1 MSLYKSHFG
10 PLSFYREALSI
21 ALPVMLQ
28 QLIMSMVS
36 LIDNFMVAG
45 LGDISMASVNVANQ
59 INFIFIVIVN
69 TVCGAGGI
77 YLAQFKGAGDAGG
90 MGHAYRFKVIFAL
103 VASVLYGVLCWT
115 IPEKMIAMMT
125 MGNAAQEKI
134 ILIGSGYLRLTS
146 FTLIPIAL
154 SSAIG
159 TSFREIGRPKIPL
172 VISAAATL
180 VNTAG
185 NWVLIYGNLGAPR
198 LEVSGAAL
206 ATIVARLV
214 ELATFL
220 IYVRKQRP
228 PFFVAFYN
236 IFRIHRG
243 LIKTILTKSG
253 MMFLS
258 EASWISSET
267 IMTALYN
274 GRGGAEVVAGMAAG
288 WTIANIFFLL
298 FGGIW
303 TTATVVVGGS
313 LGAGKLEEARIRAEW
328 IKSGAVI
335 AGVIIALAGAVLST
349 LLIPLVFT
357 NLTAAAR
364 RISLGLVC
372 VILIYLPLWALLN
385 AQFAIS
391 RAGGDTAMGMYAD
404 VSVNTLIF
412 VPGAFFL
419 ALGTALNPV
428 AMFAILKLS
437 DIAKYFVARHFY
449 KKERWVRNLAKES
462 RGKKWEE

>member
-1 MSLYKSHFG
+1 MSLYKNRFG

-77 YLAQFKGAGDAGG
+77 YLAQFNGAGDAGG

-103 VASVLYGVLCWT
+103 CASVLYGILCWT
-115 IPEKMIAMMT
+115 IPEGMIAMMT
-125 MGNAAQEKI
+125 MGNAAQDEI
-134 ILIGSGYLRLTS
+134 VRIGAGYLRLTS

-154 SSAIG
+154 SSAMG
-159 TSFREIGRPKIPL
+159 SSFREIGRPKIPL
-172 VISAAATL
+172 IISALATL
-180 VNTAG
+180 ANTFG
-185 NWVLIYGNLGAPR
+185 NWALIYGNLGAPR

-206 ATIVARLV
+206 ATIFARLL
-214 ELATFL
+214 ELTLFL
-220 IYVRKQRP
+220 IYMRKQKP
-228 PFFVAFYN
+228 LFFVGFN
-236 IFRIHRG
+236 EMFRVHWG

-303 TTATVVVGGS
+303 TTATVLVGGS
-313 LGAGKLEEARIRAEW
+313 LGAGKLDEGRTRAEW
-328 IKSGAVI
+328 IKSGAVVAGIVISI
-335 AGVIIALAGAVLST
+335 AGAAASF

-357 NLTAAAR
+357 NLTTAAR
-364 RISLGLVC
+364 GISLGLVW
-372 VILIYLPLWALLN
+372 VILFYLPLWALLN
-385 AQFAIS
+385 SLFAIS

-404 VSVNTLIF
+404 VSVNTLLF

-419 ALGTALNPV
+419 ALCTTLSPV
-428 AMFAILKLS
+428 IMFAILKLS

-449 KKERWVRNLAKES
+449 KKERWVRNLAKEN
-462 RGKKWEE
+462 RR

>member
-1 MSLYKSHFG
+1 
-10 PLSFYREALSI
+10 
-21 ALPVMLQ
+21 MLQ

-59 INFIFIVIVN
+59 INFIFIVLVN

-77 YLAQFKGAGDAGG
+77 YLAQFNGAGDTGG

-103 VASVLYGVLCWT
+103 LASVLYGILCWT
-115 IPEKMIAMMT
+115 IPEGMIAMMT
-125 MGNAAQEKI
+125 MGNAAQDEI
-134 ILIGSGYLRLTS
+134 IRIGAGYLRLTS

-154 SSAIG
+154 SSAVG
-159 TSFREIGRPKIPL
+159 SSFREIGLPKIPL
-172 VISAAATL
+172 IISALATL
-180 VNTAG
+180 VNTFG
-185 NWVLIYGNLGAPR
+185 NWILIYGNLGAPR
-198 LEVSGAAL
+198 LEVSGAAI
-206 ATIVARLV
+206 ATIFARLF
-214 ELATFL
+214 ELTVFLTFM
-220 IYVRKQRP
+220 RRQKP
-228 PFFVAFYN
+228 PFFVDFTGL
-236 IFRIHRG
+236 FRIHRG

-303 TTATVVVGGS
+303 TTATVLVGGS
-313 LGAGKLEEARIRAEW
+313 LGAGKLDEGRTRAEW
-328 IKSGAVI
+328 IKSGAVV
-335 AGVIIALAGAVLST
+335 AGIIVSVAGAAASF

-357 NLTAAAR
+357 NLTTAAR
-364 RISLGLVC
+364 GISLGLVC
-372 VILIYLPLWALLN
+372 VILFYLPLWALLN
-385 AQFAIS
+385 SQFAIS

-404 VSVNTLIF
+404 VSVNTLLF

-419 ALGTALNPV
+419 ALCTTLNPV
-428 AMFAILKLS
+428 IMFAILKLS

-449 KKERWVRNLAKES
+449 KKERWVRNLAKEN
-462 RGKKWEE
+462 RK

>member
-1 MSLYKSHFG
+1 MSLYKSRFG

-77 YLAQFKGAGDAGG
+77 YLAQFNGAGDTGG
-90 MGHAYRFKVIFAL
+90 MEHAYRFKMIFAL
-103 VASVLYGVLCWT
+103 AASAVYGVLCWT
-115 IPEKMIAMMT
+115 IPERMIAMMT

-134 ILIGSGYLRLTS
+134 ILIGAGYLRFTS

-159 TSFREIGRPKIPL
+159 TSFREIGLPKIPL

-185 NWVLIYGNLGAPR
+185 NWILIYGNLGAPR
-198 LEVSGAAL
+198 LEVSGAAI
-206 ATIVARLV
+206 ATIIARLV
-214 ELATFL
+214 ELVIFL
-220 IYVRKQRP
+220 IYVRKGRP
-228 PFFVAFYN
+228 PFFVALYN

-243 LIKTILTKSG
+243 LVKTILTKSG

-303 TTATVVVGGS
+303 TTTAVVVGGS
-313 LGAGKLEEARIRAEW
+313 LGAGKLDEARTRAKW
-328 IKSGAVI
+328 IKSGSVI
-335 AGVIIALAGAVLST
+335 AGLVIALAGAAAST
-349 LLIPLVFT
+349 VLIPLVFT
-357 NLTAAAR
+357 NLTADAR
-364 RISLGLVC
+364 RISLGLVY
-372 VILIYLPLWALLN
+372 VILLYLPLWALLN

-404 VSVNTLIF
+404 VSVNTLLF

-419 ALGTALNPV
+419 ALCTSLNPV
-428 AMFAILKLS
+428 TMFALLKLS
-437 DIAKYFVARHFY
+437 DIAKYFVARHFF

-462 RGKKWEE
+462 RIKKWD